1 VSGDWRN
8 NGGTFNH
15 SSEVE
20 FDGGDGQKISG
31 SAFCNV
37 TFGGTGTKYLGGI
50 INVSGW
56 LKIDS
61 LATFDVGPEDDDAY
75 YNITVGSHWYN
86 NIMSPDVNWIGAI
99 VKLVLSLLLG
109 ATIGMERRRKGQ
121 IAGLR
126 TFALISM
133 GATLAMLISIYIP
146 QEYMGLKNGDPGRI
160 AAQVVSGVGFLGAGA
175 IIQMKGSVRGLTTAA
190 GIWMTACIGLAVGA
204 GMYLISIITTLLII
218 FILVNIER
226 IEQRHNFLW
235 ESKIIRVK
243 MHGILDDIQPLR
255 DTINSNDIHIS
266 DEFMKFD
273 YENEF
278 TIVNFMVRSNTHVN
292 VPSLFKEIKR
302 LGDPISITITN
313 EMNM

>member
-1 VSGDWRN
+1 MLQDIYNS
-8 NGGTFNH
+8 
-15 SSEVE
+15 
-20 FDGGDGQKISG
+20 
-31 SAFCNV
+31 
-37 TFGGTGTKYLGGI
+37 I
-50 INVSGW
+50 I
-56 LKIDS
+56 
-61 LATFDVGPEDDDAY
+61 
-75 YNITVGSHWYN
+75 
-86 NIMSPDVNWIGAI
+86 SPDVNWVGAI

-218 FILVNIER
+218 FILVNIEL

-243 MHGILDDIQPLR
+243 MHGILEDIQPLR
-255 DTINSNDIHIS
+255 DTLASNDVHIS

-273 YENEF
+273 YENCF
-278 TIVNFMVRSNTHVN
+278 TIVNFMIRTPNQVN
-292 VPSLFKEIKR
+292 VPALFKEIKQQ
-302 LGDPISITITN
+302 GDPISITITN

>member
-1 VSGDWRN
+1 MFENIYQD
-8 NGGTFNH
+8 
-15 SSEVE
+15 
-20 FDGGDGQKISG
+20 
-31 SAFCNV
+31 
-37 TFGGTGTKYLGGI
+37 I
-50 INVSGW
+50 I
-56 LKIDS
+56 
-61 LATFDVGPEDDDAY
+61 
-75 YNITVGSHWYN
+75 
-86 NIMSPDVNWIGAI
+86 SPDVNAIGAI

-109 ATIGMERRRKGQ
+109 ATIGIERRRKGQ

-146 QEYMGLKNGDPGRI
+146 QEYLGLKNGDPGRI

-204 GMYLISIITTLLII
+204 GMYLISIVTTLLII

-226 IEQRHNFLW
+226 IELRHNFLW

-255 DTINSNDIHIS
+255 DAINSSSVHIS

-273 YENEF
+273 YEDGF
-278 TIVNFMVRSNTHVN
+278 TVVNFMVRSTSLVN
-292 VPSLFKEIKR
+292 VPALFNEIKQH
-302 LGDPISITITN
+302 GEPISITITN
-313 EMNM
+313 EINM

>member
-1 VSGDWRN
+1 M
-8 NGGTFNH
+8 
-15 SSEVE
+15 
-20 FDGGDGQKISG
+20 FDNIYQ
-31 SAFCNV
+31 A
-37 TFGGTGTKYLGGI
+37 I
-50 INVSGW
+50 I
-56 LKIDS
+56 
-61 LATFDVGPEDDDAY
+61 
-75 YNITVGSHWYN
+75 
-86 NIMSPDVNWIGAI
+86 SPDVNLVGAI
-99 VKLVLSLLLG
+99 TKLVLSLVLG
-109 ATIGMERRRKGQ
+109 AVIGMERRRKGQ

-190 GIWMTACIGLAVGA
+190 GIWISACIGLAVGA
-204 GMYLISIITTLLII
+204 GMYLISIIATLLII

-235 ESKIIRVK
+235 ETKIIRVK

-255 DTINSNDIHIS
+255 DIMVANDVHIS
-266 DEFMKFD
+266 DEFMKFEYD
-273 YENEF
+273 NQL
-278 TIVNFMVRSNTHVN
+278 TIVNFMVRSKSN
-292 VPSLFKEIKR
+292 VDVPAMFKNIKEQSNAV
-302 LGDPISITITN
+302 SITITN

>member
-1 VSGDWRN
+1 ML
-8 NGGTFNH
+8 
-15 SSEVE
+15 EE
-20 FDGGDGQKISG
+20 I
-31 SAFCNV
+31 
-37 TFGGTGTKYLGGI
+37 
-50 INVSGW
+50 
-56 LKIDS
+56 
-61 LATFDVGPEDDDAY
+61 
-75 YNITVGSHWYN
+75 YN
-86 NIMSPDVNWIGAI
+86 NITSPEVNLVGAI
-99 VKLVLSLLLG
+99 AKLLLSLVLG
-109 ATIGMERRRKGQ
+109 AVIGIERRRKGQ

-190 GIWMTACIGLAVGA
+190 GIWMAACIGLAVGA
-204 GMYLISIITTLLII
+204 GMYLISIIATLLII

-255 DTINSNDIHIS
+255 DTITSSEVRIS

-273 YENEF
+273 YEDGF
-278 TIVNFMVRSNTHVN
+278 TVVNFMVRSTSGVN
-292 VPSLFKEIKR
+292 VPALFNEIKQH
-302 LGDPISITITN
+302 GNTISITITN
-313 EMNM
+313 EINM

>member
-1 VSGDWRN
+1 MLQNIYND
-8 NGGTFNH
+8 
-15 SSEVE
+15 
-20 FDGGDGQKISG
+20 
-31 SAFCNV
+31 
-37 TFGGTGTKYLGGI
+37 I
-50 INVSGW
+50 I
-56 LKIDS
+56 
-61 LATFDVGPEDDDAY
+61 
-75 YNITVGSHWYN
+75 
-86 NIMSPDVNWIGAI
+86 SPDVNLIGAI
-99 VKLVLSLLLG
+99 AKLVLSLVLG

-146 QEYMGLKNGDPGRI
+146 QEYLGLKNGDPGRI

-204 GMYLISIITTLLII
+204 GMYLISIIVTLLII
-218 FILVNIER
+218 FILVYIER
-226 IEQRHNFLW
+226 IEQRHNFMW
-235 ESKIIRVK
+235 ETKIIRVK

-255 DTINSNDIHIS
+255 DTITSNNVHIS

-273 YENEF
+273 YEDGF
-278 TIVNFMVRSNTHVN
+278 TIVNFMVRSTLQVN
-292 VPSLFKEIKR
+292 IPLMFKEIKK

>member
-1 VSGDWRN
+1 MLQSIYN
-8 NGGTFNH
+8 
-15 SSEVE
+15 
-20 FDGGDGQKISG
+20 Q
-31 SAFCNV
+31 
-37 TFGGTGTKYLGGI
+37 I
-50 INVSGW
+50 I
-56 LKIDS
+56 
-61 LATFDVGPEDDDAY
+61 
-75 YNITVGSHWYN
+75 
-86 NIMSPDVNWIGAI
+86 SPDVNVIGAI
-99 VKLVLSLLLG
+99 TKLVLSLILG
-109 ATIGMERRRKGQ
+109 AIIGMERRRKGQ

-146 QEYMGLKNGDPGRI
+146 QVYLGLKNGDPGRI

-226 IEQRHNFLW
+226 IELRHNFLW

-243 MHGILDDIQPLR
+243 VHGILDDMQPLR
-255 DTINSNDIHIS
+255 DILNTNEVHIS
-266 DEFMKFD
+266 DEFMKYD
-273 YENEF
+273 YDNQL
-278 TIVNFMVRSNTHVN
+278 TIVNFMVRSKNDVS
-292 VPSLFKEIKR
+292 VPVMFNAIKEKT
-302 LGDPISITITN
+302 DAISITITN

>member
-1 VSGDWRN
+1 MLQDIYNS
-8 NGGTFNH
+8 
-15 SSEVE
+15 
-20 FDGGDGQKISG
+20 
-31 SAFCNV
+31 
-37 TFGGTGTKYLGGI
+37 I
-50 INVSGW
+50 I
-56 LKIDS
+56 
-61 LATFDVGPEDDDAY
+61 
-75 YNITVGSHWYN
+75 
-86 NIMSPDVNWIGAI
+86 SPDVNWVGAI

-226 IEQRHNFLW
+226 G
-235 ESKIIRVK
+235 S
-243 MHGILDDIQPLR
+243 P
-255 DTINSNDIHIS
+255 
-266 DEFMKFD
+266 
-273 YENEF
+273 
-278 TIVNFMVRSNTHVN
+278 RS
-292 VPSLFKEIKR
+292 SA
-302 LGDPISITITN
+302 
-313 EMNM
+313 